1 MSLVRGKLFACLA
14 LGLLQMNNVIL
25 LGLLG
30 RVGVLVADYLLQH
43 LHLLTVLV
51 HYVRFLLH
59 EVRLRLLT
67 NNNRLLELLRL
78 LSAVALLKL
87 LVGLLGRLWVF
98 RWCCL
103 LLLLLLKLCQLRLD
117 LPSHVQIGGL
127 DTLVV
132 QALARRLFLI
142 QANISLRLLLLL
154 NELWLLSAHVDAADW
169 GFIGTT
175 NLLLSRVLLTR

>member
-1 MSLVRGKLFACLA
+1 VSLVRGKLFACLA

-30 RVGVLVADYLLQH
+30 RVGVLIADYLLQH

-78 LSAVALLKL
+78 LSAVA
-87 LVGLLGRLWVF
+87 
-98 RWCCL
+98 
-103 LLLLLLKLCQLRLD
+103 
-117 LPSHVQIGGL
+117 
-127 DTLVV
+127 
-132 QALARRLFLI
+132 
-142 QANISLRLLLLL
+142 
-154 NELWLLSAHVDAADW
+154 
-169 GFIGTT
+169 
-175 NLLLSRVLLTR
+175 

>member
-67 NNNRLLELLRL
+67 NNNRLLELLWL
-78 LSAVALLKL
+78 LSAVA
-87 LVGLLGRLWVF
+87 
-98 RWCCL
+98 
-103 LLLLLLKLCQLRLD
+103 
-117 LPSHVQIGGL
+117 
-127 DTLVV
+127 
-132 QALARRLFLI
+132 
-142 QANISLRLLLLL
+142 
-154 NELWLLSAHVDAADW
+154 
-169 GFIGTT
+169 
-175 NLLLSRVLLTR
+175 